1 MSDSVT
7 SGLQKQQKQSV
18 QMHQSNMSAFLNTMG
33 QSSADA
39 QAIDSSSKPL
49 AEALRTG
56 DRETIEAIVQKL
68 TGQLESLKME
78 SLLSSQIAALGIQ
91 GSNTSASAAGGT
103 PTDAEE
109 RLRKRQSLFLAAP
122 RGTSVFA
129 AAGESESASQD
140 RKKRATVAIDLE
152 PHIPSTATTDLV
164 CAYCGTTL
172 DDVPDTAMM
181 ATLNSEIGYCCS
193 NCENI
198 LSLEASSDEQPMTPL
213 PNSSFSASGSATVV
227 DSDSHRVN
235 LLASQVE
242 TDYVS
247 LDAFNIDNDADAE
260 YFDAPSSTNSTKS
273 RGLCDSCR
281 EPLGEEYV
289 NVLGRRFHAM
299 HFVCHD
305 CSIPLYALGGYLQD
319 PHGSEKF
326 YCQRDYLQRFSPMC
340 HACSVQITSGEMAV
354 ALGRTYHSDCFVCSI
369 CQSPFIGDVCFE
381 HDSQPLCEW
390 HWYIQNGLLCSECGG
405 IIKNQCVLTR
415 GKKYHQTCAEA
426 KYGEPAVTFD
436 EARRIIKSAKTSAA
450 GGASASTVV
459 S

>member
-1 MSDSVT
+1 MSDSVAND
-7 SGLQKQQKQSV
+7 LQKQQRHQLQV
-18 QMHQSNMSAFLNTMG
+18 QQSNMAAFLNSMG
-33 QSSADA
+33 QSSTDV
-39 QAIDSSSKPL
+39 QIIDNGKPL
-49 AEALRTG
+49 AEALRNG

-78 SLLSSQIAALGIQ
+78 SLLSSQIAALGLQ
-91 GSNTSASAAGGT
+91 GANPSSSASGT
-103 PTDAEE
+103 PKDGEE
-109 RLRKRQSLFLAAP
+109 RQRRRQSLFPAAP
-122 RGTSVFA
+122 HS
-129 AAGESESASQD
+129 SAFSSSGDLEPVSLD
-140 RKKRATVAIDLE
+140 RRKRATVAINMDA
-152 PHIPSTATTDLV
+152 PIASTSVADVV

-181 ATLNSEIGYCCS
+181 ATINSEIGYCCS

-198 LSLEASSDEQPMTPL
+198 LSLDASSDDLPTTPL
-213 PNSSFSASGSATVV
+213 PNASASLSATVV
-227 DSDSHRVN
+227 DTDPHRVN
-235 LLASQVE
+235 ISASQIDS
-242 TDYVS
+242 DYVS
-247 LDAFNIDNDADAE
+247 LDAFNIDDDAE
-260 YFDAPSSTNSTKS
+260 AGYFDALATNNPRS
-273 RGLCDSCR
+273 RRLCDSCR

-299 HFVCHD
+299 HFVCDD

-319 PHGSEKF
+319 PSGGEKF
-326 YCQRDYLQRFSPMC
+326 YCQRDYLQRFSPAC

-381 HDSQPLCEW
+381 HDGQPLCEW
-390 HWYIQNGLLCSECGG
+390 HWYIQNGLLCTECGG

-436 EARRIIKSAKTSAA
+436 EARRLIKTGKANAMA
-450 GGASASTVV
+450 GSASTVV
-459 S
+459 A

>member
-1 MSDSVT
+1 MSDSVA
-7 SGLQKQQKQSV
+7 SELQKQQKHQLQV
-18 QMHQSNMSAFLNTMG
+18 QQSNMAAFLNSMG
-33 QSSADA
+33 QSSADV
-39 QAIDSSSKPL
+39 QIIDNSKPL
-49 AEALRTG
+49 AEALRNG

-78 SLLSSQIAALGIQ
+78 SLLSSQIAALGLQ
-91 GSNTSASAAGGT
+91 GASASASGSST
-103 PTDAEE
+103 PKDGEE
-109 RLRKRQSLFLAAP
+109 RQRRRQSLFPAAP
-122 RGTSVFA
+122 HSSAFA
-129 AAGESESASQD
+129 SSGDLETVSQD
-140 RKKRATVAIDLE
+140 RRKRATVAINMDA
-152 PHIPSTATTDLV
+152 PIASTLATDVV

-198 LSLEASSDEQPMTPL
+198 LSLEASSDEQPTTPL
-213 PNSSFSASGSATVV
+213 PNASASMSATIVG
-227 DSDSHRVN
+227 SEPHRVN
-235 LLASQVE
+235 ISASQIDS
-242 TDYVS
+242 DYVS
-247 LDAFNIDNDADAE
+247 LDAFNIDDDADSE
-260 YFDAPSSTNSTKS
+260 YFDALTSNSRRS
-273 RGLCDSCR
+273 RGHCNSCR

-299 HFVCHD
+299 HFVCDD

-319 PHGSEKF
+319 PNGGDKF
-326 YCQRDYLQRFSPMC
+326 YCQRDYLQRFSPAC

-390 HWYIQNGLLCSECGG
+390 HWYIQNGLLCTECGG

-415 GKKYHQTCAEA
+415 GKKYHQACAEA

-436 EARRIIKSAKTSAA
+436 EARRLIKSGKANAIA
-450 GGASASTVV
+450 GSASTVV
-459 S
+459 A

>member
-7 SGLQKQQKQSV
+7 GGLQKQQKQSV

-91 GSNTSASAAGGT
+91 GSNTSASAAGGA

-122 RGTSVFA
+122 HGTSVFA

-140 RKKRATVAIDLE
+140 RKKRATVAIDLD
-152 PHIPSTATTDLV
+152 PPIPSTATTDLV

-198 LSLEASSDEQPMTPL
+198 L
-213 PNSSFSASGSATVV
+213 
-227 DSDSHRVN
+227 
-235 LLASQVE
+235 
-242 TDYVS
+242 
-247 LDAFNIDNDADAE
+247 
-260 YFDAPSSTNSTKS
+260 
-273 RGLCDSCR
+273 
-281 EPLGEEYV
+281 
-289 NVLGRRFHAM
+289 
-299 HFVCHD
+299 
-305 CSIPLYALGGYLQD
+305 
-319 PHGSEKF
+319 
-326 YCQRDYLQRFSPMC
+326 
-340 HACSVQITSGEMAV
+340 
-354 ALGRTYHSDCFVCSI
+354 
-369 CQSPFIGDVCFE
+369 
-381 HDSQPLCEW
+381 
-390 HWYIQNGLLCSECGG
+390 
-405 IIKNQCVLTR
+405 
-415 GKKYHQTCAEA
+415 
-426 KYGEPAVTFD
+426 
-436 EARRIIKSAKTSAA
+436 
-450 GGASASTVV
+450 
-459 S
+459 